1 MNICRVRVRGLFD
14 RFDHCLEFQTDEGIM
29 ILTGPNGSGKTTTLR
44 LVDALFNQSMWN
56 LARMPFREVEVSFDD
71 GRTLMVVKETNPVR
85 QQKNHLPYTLT
96 VRCGSERETFSPAK
110 IQVDP
115 DELSIPFSAVDD
127 IVPVLDRIGPQ
138 EWLNVET
145 GDVLDLREVLT
156 DFRDEFP
163 PEVYPLDFS
172 NPEWLQELLG
182 AVAVRFIDTERLTG
196 KARRSRRRSGQARTE
211 RTVRLFSQEL
221 ASQVNDSISKYGT
234 LSQSLDRTF
243 PSRLVTDGGGSDG
256 SVETLRED
264 LDAIEQ
270 KRSRLEDV
278 GLLVGDQAHIEIP
291 DLAGVN
297 ESQRGVL
304 AVYAKDT
311 MKKLG
316 VFDELFER
324 VSTFREMANSRFRHK
339 RMTVNEKGINVV
351 TDEGRTLDLERLSSG
366 EQHELVILYELLF
379 RTKSNSLILIDEP
392 ELSLHVLWQ
401 EQFVKDLQ
409 VTAGVSN
416 FRAIIAT
423 HSPEIIGDR
432 WDLTVE
438 LSGPDGD

>member
-1 MNICRVRVRGLFD
+1 MTI
-14 RFDHCLEFQTDEGIM
+14 
-29 ILTGPNGSGKTTTLR
+29 
-44 LVDALFNQSMWN
+44 
-56 LARMPFREVEVSFDD
+56 
-71 GRTLMVVKETNPVR
+71 
-85 QQKNHLPYTLT
+85 
-96 VRCGSERETFSPAK
+96 RCGSERETFSPSK
-110 IQVDP
+110 ISVDP
-115 DELSIPFSAVDD
+115 DELSIPLSAVDD

-138 EWLNVET
+138 EWLNEET
-145 GDVLDLREVLT
+145 GDVLDLQEVLT
-156 DFRDEFP
+156 EYRDEFP
-163 PEVYPLDFS
+163 PEVYPLNFP
-172 NPEWLQELLG
+172 NPEWLQKLLG
-182 AVAVRFIDTERLTG
+182 SVAVRFIDTERLTG
-196 KARRSRRRSGQARTE
+196 KARRSRRRIGQARIE

-221 ASQVNDSISKYGT
+221 ASQVNDSIAKYGA

-243 PSRLVTDGGGSDG
+243 PSRLVTDGGGADG
-256 SVETLRED
+256 SVETL
-264 LDAIEQ
+264 Q
-270 KRSRLEDV
+270 KRSRRNRTEALTTGRCRPAGGE
-278 GLLVGDQAHIEIP
+278 QAHIEIP
-291 DLAGVN
+291 DLARVD

-316 VFDELFER
+316 VFDELFEK

-401 EQFVKDLQ
+401 EQFVKDLR

-438 LSGPDGD
+438 LSGPNGD